1 VEEKAF
7 LPIVTQKR
15 MCTDISVVGIG
26 GTDEEYDVGKIRR
39 VHKGMLPKDIA
50 ARCGGE
56 SIVVRPTVA
65 GNGVV
70 GSGQHVHGRHRV
82 ARPPQPPVGLRD
94 SG

>member
-1 VEEKAF
+1 
-7 LPIVTQKR
+7 

-50 ARCGGE
+50 ARRGGE
-56 SIVVRPTVA
+56 SVEVRPTVA
-65 GNGVV
+65 GDGVV
-70 GSGQHVHGRHRV
+70 GGGQHVHCRHRV
-82 ARPPQPPVGLRD
+82 KMPPRSHMGLRD